1 MATVAGPTATTYN
14 PQGSTR
20 YFGPLQPN
28 HKSQSRLHDRWT
40 EGTGEDDAGLQTE
53 YGERSRNARA
63 PMHVGMPR
71 RMPLTVT
78 ALPTPAWGGP
88 TTRSA
93 PAPTRC

>member
-1 MATVAGPTATTYN
+1 MRGAAASSSSALRSAMATVAGPTATTYN

-28 HKSQSRLHDRWT
+28 HKSQSGRLHDRWT

-63 PMHVGMPR
+63 GGQRREAATVPAPR
-71 RMPLTVT
+71 
-78 ALPTPAWGGP
+78 ALPA
-88 TTRSA
+88 
-93 PAPTRC
+93 